1 LIITVIIYRR
11 WWWGVVTRLYWH
23 IFHHPFRH
31 INPLFAVVRIVVVTV
46 MMAMVVTMSVI
57 IIIMPI
63 RVSQHRIK

>member
-1 LIITVIIYRR
+1 
-11 WWWGVVTRLYWH
+11 LYWH

-63 RVSQHRIK
+63 RVSQHRIR